1 MNRQPKSDGEDAVG
15 YNFTD
20 GKSIKKVYVS
30 SLVQQQLVKG
40 VLAIVRLG
48 DNYELV
54 PAIVA
59 DKIKQR
65 DESVVLSQQEA
76 STEVEDDLYADH
88 QIPDDLMW

>member
-1 MNRQPKSDGEDAVG
+1 MNRQPKSDGDDAVG

-20 GKSIKKVYVS
+20 GKSIKKIYVS
-30 SLVQQQLVKG
+30 SLAQQQLVKG
-40 VLAIVRLG
+40 RLAIVKLG
-48 DNYELV
+48 NEYELV

-65 DESVVLSQQEA
+65 DETVVLSQQEA
-76 STEVEDDLYADH
+76 STDVEDDLYSDH